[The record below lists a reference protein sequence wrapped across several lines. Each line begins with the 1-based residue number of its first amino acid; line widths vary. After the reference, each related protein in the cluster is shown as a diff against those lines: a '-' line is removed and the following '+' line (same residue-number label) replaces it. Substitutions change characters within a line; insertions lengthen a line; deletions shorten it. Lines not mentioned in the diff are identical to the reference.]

1 MDNSF
6 RMPGEWERH
15 RATWIAWPHSESD
28 FPGKLNAIQW
38 VYTEIV
44 RLLGQSELVE
54 ILVQDAEQEELA
66 RGQLLRSGV
75 RSGYRFHRVPTDRSW
90 LRDSGATA
98 VVDSSGK
105 PALIGWR
112 FSAWA
117 KYDDFARDA
126 SVPQAMAKVSGHPL
140 IPAMW
145 RGKKAADQDGDVHV
159 GLEGGAIDV
168 DGCGTLLTTEQCLL
182 SDVQERNPGFTREDY
197 EGVFA
202 KYLGTTKTIWLA
214 GSCVGDDTHGHIDDA
229 ARFVAP
235 GKVVVAYEEDPT
247 DPNHEVSRE
256 NVRILE
262 STTDARGKSL
272 EVIRLP
278 FPSPLEI
285 DGDRV
290 PASYANFYI
299 GNSTVVVPTFNDVKD
314 RLVLGKLAELFPDRK
329 VVGVHAVDLVL
340 GFGTLHCLSQQEILS
355 QEGVG

>member
-1 MDNSF
+1 MEKRF
-6 RMPGEWERH
+6 RMPGEWESH
-15 RATWIAWPHSESD
+15 RATWIAWPHEETD
-28 FPGKLNAIQW
+28 FPDKLSTIHW
-38 VYTEIV
+38 VYVEIV

-54 ILVQDAEQEELA
+54 VLVQDAEQEELA
-66 RGQLLRSGV
+66 RVQLTRSGV
-75 RSGYRFHRVPTDRSW
+75 NDGYRFHRVSTDRSW

-98 VVDSSGK
+98 VVDATGK
-105 PALIGWR
+105 PALIGWL

-117 KYDDFARDA
+117 KYDNFARDA
-126 SVPQAMAKVSGHPL
+126 NVPQAMAKVSGHPL
-140 IPAMW
+140 VPAMW
-145 RGKKAADQDGDVHV
+145 RSRNGDREVHV
-159 GLEGGAIDV
+159 VLEGGAIDV

-182 SDVQERNPGFTREDY
+182 SDVQERNAGFAREDY

-202 KYLGTTKTIWLA
+202 KYLGIEKTIWLA

-247 DPNHEVSRE
+247 DANHEISRE

-262 STTDARGKSL
+262 SVTDARGKSL
-272 EVIRLP
+272 EIIRLP

-285 DGDRV
+285 DGDRL

-299 GNSTVVVPTFNDVKD
+299 GNSTVLVPTFNDVND
-314 RLVLGKLAELFPDRK
+314 RLVLGKLAEVFPNRK

-340 GFGTLHCLSQQEILS
+340 GFGTLHCLSQQE
-355 QEGVG
+355 VG